1 MAVLPF
7 CNPHAWAAIP
17 LHVAHP
23 VAFTA
28 AVIHPIGTMMNVIIL
43 ASCWR
48 SATPSDAAPL
58 AAAIPVGLVF
68 GMWAVTAL
76 SPPII
81 NGVLGLL
88 LLGYGFSRLR
98 EMGMG
103 TTGAA
108 GRGHSP
114 ISIRESLAGKAATS
128 VVATPTAAACGF
140 TAGALTSAFGTG
152 GLPLL
157 VFATKVKQEAC
168 APLGPTALDCLC
180 VVT

>member
-1 MAVLPF
+1 MAILPF
-7 CNPHAWAAIP
+7 CKPHAWSGIS
-17 LHVAHP
+17 LHAAHP

-58 AAAIPVGLVF
+58 AAAIPVGLIF

-98 EMGMG
+98 TGG
-103 TTGAA
+103 TADPA
-108 GRGHSP
+108 GGP
-114 ISIRESLAGKAATS
+114 MSIRESLAGKVVSSA
-128 VVATPTAAACGF
+128 VATPTAAACGF

-157 VFATKVKQEAC
+157 VFATKVRC
-168 APLGPTALDCLC
+168 MC
-180 VVT
+180 VGARWWC